1 MGPGDDRDD
10 DDDDDDQGDDDNRDH
25 GTAAGLWKVKC
36 QQKRFLF
43 DVSGNV
49 WRDHRDCRKGSLSL
63 NKQIIRQKLYT
74 RSSPVLLCHKG
85 KLERKVKD
93 F

>member
-36 QQKRFLF
+36 QQKRLLF

-85 KLERKVKD
+85 KLGKES
-93 F
+93 

>member
-25 GTAAGLWKVKC
+25 GTTAGLWKVKC

-43 DVSGNV
+43 DV
-49 WRDHRDCRKGSLSL
+49 WKCMAE
-63 NKQIIRQKLYT
+63 
-74 RSSPVLLCHKG
+74 SS
-85 KLERKVKD
+85 
-93 F
+93 